1 MTPSALCAHGC
12 VLRNCREQIC
22 FCGKIKQKMVVAPSS
37 WPALPCSFIGCWRF
51 SKLRASTAL
60 GPKKVMKITRL
71 RQRAWLQPLQLTPLT
86 PLTPLTLAASR
97 YPLVNGFNKPE
108 NGFSHHETTETAG
121 KSGKSEPK
129 WDIRASVLLEDF
141 GNLPG

>member
-1 MTPSALCAHGC
+1 MTPSASCAHGC
-12 VLRNCREQIC
+12 VLRNFCEQIC
-22 FCGKIKQKMVVAPSS
+22 FCGKIEQKKVVAPSS

-71 RQRAWLQPLQLTPLT
+71 RRQLTPLT
-86 PLTPLTLAASR
+86 PMTLAVSR

-121 KSGKSEPK
+121 KRGKSEPE
-129 WDIRASVLLEDF
+129 WDIRASALLEDF